1 MFVDF
6 GCAPRATLG
15 IAGGLMVDGEL
26 EVQKTQVMIAAVLVV
41 CQGVIGRLASSA
53 C

>member
-6 GCAPRATLG
+6 VRAPRATLG

-26 EVQKTQVMIAAVLVV
+26 EAQKTQVMIA
-41 CQGVIGRLASSA
+41 GRVGGLSGGYRAA